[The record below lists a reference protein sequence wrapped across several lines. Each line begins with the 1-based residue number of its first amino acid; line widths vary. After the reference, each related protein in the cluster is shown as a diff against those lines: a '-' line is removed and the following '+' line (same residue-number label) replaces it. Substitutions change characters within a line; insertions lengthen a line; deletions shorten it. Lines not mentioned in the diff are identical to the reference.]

1 MKIFAIH
8 AQLMSSNAKQP
19 VLMAQTDMIA
29 RLTKNIY
36 GGAKIVYDDK
46 AKAIDMQKYGLFW
59 KAQKNFLVGLE
70 YNQVGD
76 KSSVDA
82 SFNHKIDIST

>member
-46 AKAIDMQKYGLFW
+46 AKAIDM
-59 KAQKNFLVGLE
+59 
-70 YNQVGD
+70 
-76 KSSVDA
+76 
-82 SFNHKIDIST
+82 